1 MATFSQGFLSSLGR
15 PQMAESLF
23 GLGQAIGGVPGQM
36 RQRRQQEEFNQLMQ
50 QAQGA
55 QGAGD
60 ITSMKLI
67 SQQMANAGYT
77 KEAGQ
82 LMQAA
87 TALEQKNKQQA
98 AVSGLFEGTPTEE
111 TVMTA
116 AKQLLDAGDI
126 EGALRLRERGVSL
139 GQTEKARQAETA
151 AIQQELQGYMMD
163 PKASP
168 EVKRMANQ
176 VYRGFI
182 NGQMEITPV
191 IADQLAVLRKRAEP
205 KATGSRA
212 APVKFEV
219 LERQP
224 DGSMAKVTKFA
235 IQQPDGSITYE
246 TGGLA
251 PPKEFAPKDEVTR
264 GDIAQ
269 SARKQWQGI
278 MEQSSKASTSIIRTN
293 DLIQRIQQEPSKATG
308 IISEART
315 VLLDTLGL
323 RDAEEANKTAA
334 LREINSKI
342 VGDLPPGVASDRDIA
357 IFSQG
362 FPTGNASTEE
372 ILEYLQIEARFLAI
386 AQDKGILAEQFLE
399 KQMAKGQDATFV
411 GFLEREQAYSSGLL
425 MLERLIQDE
434 VNRGVDPVQ
443 AQRALTQ
450 QFQKDFGFV
459 PSFYR

>member
-1 MATFSQGFLSSLGR
+1 MATFSQQFLANLGR

-23 GLGQAIGGVPGQM
+23 GLGQAIGGVPGQI
-36 RQRRQQEEFNQLMQ
+36 QERNKQKEFNSLMQ

-55 QGAGD
+55 QANKD
-60 ITSMKLI
+60 TVSMKLL
-67 SQQMANAGYT
+67 SQQLADKGYIN
-77 KEAGQ
+77 EAGQ
-82 LMQAA
+82 LMQSAITLEQQNQRQEAVKGLFTGSQTSTSVMDAA
-87 TALEQKNKQQA
+87 QKAANAGDLDTALTLRTQATELGVQEKQDKAQA
-98 AVSGLFEGTPTEE
+98 SSI
-111 TVMTA
+111 M
-116 AKQLLDAGDI
+116 
-126 EGALRLRERGVSL
+126 
-139 GQTEKARQAETA
+139 
-151 AIQQELQGYMMD
+151 QELQGYMTSRSTSKD
-163 PKASP
+163 
-168 EVKRMANQ
+168 VKLLANQ

-182 NGQMEITPV
+182 SGQMEITPV
-191 IADQLAVLRKRAEP
+191 IADQLAILRERAKP

-293 DLIQRIQQEPSKATG
+293 DLIRRIQEEPGKSEG

-323 RDAEEANKTAA
+323 RDAEEENKTAT
-334 LREINSKI
+334 LRQINEKI
-342 VGDLPPGVASDRDIA
+342 VSDLPPGVASDRDIA

-362 FPTGNASTEE
+362 FPTGNASSEE
-372 ILEYLQIEARFLAI
+372 ILRYLEVEARFLAI
-386 AQDKGILAEQFLE
+386 IQDKGILAEQFLD
-399 KQMAKGQDATFV
+399 KQMAGGQNATFV